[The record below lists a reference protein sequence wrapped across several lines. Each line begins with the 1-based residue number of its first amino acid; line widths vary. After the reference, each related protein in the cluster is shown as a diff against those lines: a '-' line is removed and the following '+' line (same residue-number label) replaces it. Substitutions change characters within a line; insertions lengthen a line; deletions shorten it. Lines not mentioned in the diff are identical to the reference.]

1 MEPIF
6 SNDEQATANAFTLS
20 LFKAL
25 EEGPLAGEQF
35 CLIVVRLIEPT
46 GIATKTTLPT
56 PAHVEKMEV
65 WARRVIE
72 LGAEQGCALDRMSFD
87 GAVRVVEMV
96 LSRLRVAL
104 IYGAVVIVGD
114 ATAYCTLDASQ
125 LENLGALARA
135 IRTLLSAQGPV
146 H

>member
-72 LGAEQGCALDRMSFD
+72 LAEQGCSLGLQPFEGMAK
-87 GAVRVVEMV
+87 VVDLV
-96 LSRLRVAL
+96 LSKLRVSL
-104 IYGAVVIVGD
+104 IYGAVVVVGD
-114 ATAYCTLDASQ
+114 ATEYCTLDASQ
-125 LENLGALARA
+125 LTDLGALARA